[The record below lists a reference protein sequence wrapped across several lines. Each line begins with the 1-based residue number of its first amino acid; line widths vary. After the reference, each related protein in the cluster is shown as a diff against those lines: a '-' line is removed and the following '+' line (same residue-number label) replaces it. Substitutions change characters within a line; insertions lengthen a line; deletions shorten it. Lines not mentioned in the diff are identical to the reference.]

1 MNIHI
6 SLWSNYMNFF
16 HWDEMHSIFVGLLQ
30 STKILFL
37 IREETEK
44 NFSIPDLLFVWL
56 LRMLHRILANRQS
69 AARSKERK
77 ARYIS
82 ELESKVQ
89 TLQTEATTLSAQLTL
104 FQVLLPFSRAYIL
117 SSKITRYVQK
127 HTTYS
132 INFGY
137 FWSVNLTRVVI
148 FSFLR
153 KVIDK
158 NNILYELK
166 VYLFKWIESLMT
178 EFKNLIPFSESLPC
192 LEKIKNNFH
201 HLKKKGTFFQLNIFP
216 K

>member
-104 FQVLLPFSRAYIL
+104 FQVLLPFSRTYIQVL
-117 SSKITRYVQK
+117 KSLDMCRNIQLIP
-127 HTTYS
+127 S
-132 INFGY
+132 I
-137 FWSVNLTRVVI
+137 LVI
-148 FSFLR
+148 FGLQT
-153 KVIDK
+153 
-158 NNILYELK
+158 LQ
-166 VYLFKWIESLMT
+166 
-178 EFKNLIPFSESLPC
+178 
-192 LEKIKNNFH
+192 
-201 HLKKKGTFFQLNIFP
+201 G
-216 K
+216 

>member
-1 MNIHI
+1 MNIRI

-16 HWDEMHSIFVGLLQ
+16 SIE
-30 STKILFL
+30 TKCLVSLCRITSIYTFYFL

-82 ELESKVQ
+82 ELERKVQ

-137 FWSVNLTRVVI
+137 FWSANLTRVT
-148 FSFLR
+148 FF
-153 KVIDK
+153 
-158 NNILYELK
+158 
-166 VYLFKWIESLMT
+166 
-178 EFKNLIPFSESLPC
+178 
-192 LEKIKNNFH
+192 LEKGNW
-201 HLKKKGTFFQLNIFP
+201 QE
-216 K
+216 